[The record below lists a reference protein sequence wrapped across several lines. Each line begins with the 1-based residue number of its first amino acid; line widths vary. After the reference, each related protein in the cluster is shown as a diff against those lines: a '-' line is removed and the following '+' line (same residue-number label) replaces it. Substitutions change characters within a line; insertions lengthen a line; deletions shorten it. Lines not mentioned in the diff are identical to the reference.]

1 MNDIINNLL
10 ELEKE
15 TSNNFNNSKSD
26 NTIRAYK
33 SDFQDFKNFCNTY
46 KLPFLPTTPKVIT
59 LYITNLSKFNKFS
72 TIKRRISSIKIMHAH
87 KGFHIDVNHPLIKEN
102 IIGIK
107 KKIGVYQNSKKPLL
121 INDLKNIINLINK
134 ITVKNN
140 LLKYRD
146 KAMLLLG
153 FSGGFRRS
161 ELVNIL
167 KKDIEFVNEGMKIR
181 IRKSKT
187 DQFGEGQIKGIPFY
201 KEEKYCPVIAVKQW
215 LTIYNTVDE
224 RLFPYSD
231 KMVSLIVKKS
241 INLINLDADLF
252 SGHSLRSGFAT
263 STASA
268 GADERSIMQMTGH
281 KSAEMVRRYIKEA
294 NLFKNN
300 ALNNL

>member
-1 MNDIINNLL
+1 MNEIINNLK

-15 TSNNFNNSKSD
+15 TLSNFNSSKSN

-46 KLPFLPTTPKVIT
+46 KLPFLPTAPKVIT

-72 TIKRRISSIKIMHAH
+72 TIKRRISSIKTMHAY

-102 IIGIK
+102 VIGIK

-121 INDLKNIINLINK
+121 INDLKKIIDLIDTIN
-134 ITVKNN
+134 VKKN

-146 KAMLLLG
+146 KAILLLG

-201 KEEKYCPVIAVKQW
+201 KEQKYCPVTAVNQW
-215 LTIYNTVDE
+215 LRIYKTDNE

-241 INLINLDADLF
+241 INLINLNADLF

-281 KSAEMVRRYIKEA
+281 RSAEMVRRYIKEA